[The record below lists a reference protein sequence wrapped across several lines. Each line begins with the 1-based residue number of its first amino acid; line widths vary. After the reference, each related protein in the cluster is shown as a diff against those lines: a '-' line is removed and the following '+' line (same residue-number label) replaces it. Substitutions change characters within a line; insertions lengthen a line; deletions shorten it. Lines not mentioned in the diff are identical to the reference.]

1 MKIKWLSIMLLFA
14 TLAVQSQRKPKI
26 KGNRTVIEV
35 KEVLPPFKK
44 IELRDDLDISLR
56 RSTEEGYAV
65 KADDNLIDV
74 LKFRVEDSTLTI
86 SSFYQI
92 TSKKKLEIE
101 IAYTQLTAIKLTDG
115 RLVAADKVSSENLT
129 VTTLGSAKIELGTD
143 TGLVTINMQDNSSGT
158 FNLTTDSLSVN
169 LMNKADASIYS
180 NSFNNLI
187 NMKDNASL
195 EIEGTA
201 DNFEIALK
209 DDADLR
215 AKDLEVRNIVASL
228 KESSNAQLFITEN
241 FELRQQGSSR
251 CYLYG
256 DPVISL
262 KQFADTAELFKR
274 QK

>member
-1 MKIKWLSIMLLFA
+1 MS
-14 TLAVQSQRKPKI
+14 
-26 KGNRTVIEV
+26 
-35 KEVLPPFKK
+35 
-44 IELRDDLDISLR
+44 
-56 RSTEEGYAV
+56 
-65 KADDNLIDV
+65 
-74 LKFRVEDSTLTI
+74 LKFRVEDSTLMI

-101 IAYTQLTAIKLTDG
+101 IAYTQLTAITLSDG
-115 RLVAADKVSSENLT
+115 RLITLDKVSSENLT
-129 VTTLGSAKIELGTD
+129 VTTLGSAKIELGAD

-180 NSFNNLI
+180 NSFNNLL

-195 EIEGTA
+195 EIDGTA

-215 AKDLEVRNIVASL
+215 AKDLEVRNVVAIL
-228 KESSNAQLFITEN
+228 KASSNAQLFITEN
-241 FELRQQGSSR
+241 LELSQQGSSR

-256 DPVISL
+256 DPAISL
-262 KQFADTAELFKR
+262 KQFTDTAELFKR
-274 QK
+274 KK

>member
-35 KEVLPPFKK
+35 KEVLPPFTK
-44 IELRDDLDISLR
+44 IELRDDLDVSLR
-56 RSTEEGYAV
+56 RSTEEAYAV

-74 LKFRVEDSTLTI
+74 LKFRVEDSTLII

-101 IAYTQLTAIKLTDG
+101 IAYTQLTAITLSDG
-115 RLVAADKVSSENLT
+115 RLVAVDKVSSENLT
-129 VTTLGSAKIELGTD
+129 VNTLGSAKIELGTD

-158 FNLTTDSLSVN
+158 FNLTTDSLSVH

-180 NSFNNLI
+180 NSFNNLL

-195 EIEGTA
+195 EIDGTA

-215 AKDLEVRNIVASL
+215 AKDLEVRNVVAIL

-241 FELRQQGSSR
+241 LELSQQGSSR

-256 DPVISL
+256 DPAISL